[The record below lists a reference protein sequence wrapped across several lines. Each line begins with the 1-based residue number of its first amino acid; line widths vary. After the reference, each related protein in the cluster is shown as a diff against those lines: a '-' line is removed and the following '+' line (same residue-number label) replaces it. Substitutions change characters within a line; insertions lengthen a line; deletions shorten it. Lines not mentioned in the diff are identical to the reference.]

1 MPASSRLCP
10 SATCS
15 LAASTQTHLSPHR
28 RRRRRSRLVSA
39 MAQSRSASP
48 GSSRRS
54 RSTRWSPPA
63 LPFDLGML
71 FGRKQKPGG
80 ERLDLGNWVRRVLSR
95 PLQPPPAAEREV
107 EVEAEDEGRDAGNR
121 EEVEV
126 GSEEAD
132 HLVVMVNG
140 LSGSSSDWKF
150 GAEQFVKRLPGK
162 VYVHRSECNHS
173 TLTFD
178 GVDLMG
184 ERLAEE
190 VRQVVQ
196 RRRNLRKI
204 SFVAHSLGGLISRYA
219 IGKLYE
225 YSVAEES
232 CFNTDKHS
240 DEENVYGG
248 GKLAGLEPMNFIASA
263 TPHLGSRWNKQLP
276 FLFGV
281 PLLERTAAE
290 TAHFIVGRTGKH
302 LFLSDR
308 DDEKPP
314 LLVRMVEDCDD
325 GKFMSALRSFKRRVA
340 YANITYDH
348 IVGWRTS
355 SIRRQHELPELQL
368 TAKDE
373 KYPHVIHVST
383 ANPEC
388 PQEEDSVD
396 ASLADSLEEI
406 MIRGLR
412 QVTWERVDV
421 CFHESRLKYNAHYN
435 IQVSFNTGCSYLA
448 SHQLLSRHDFI
459 ILELEEADD

>member
-1 MPASSRLCP
+1 MPASSRLRA

-15 LAASTQTHLSPHR
+15 LLPPPPQPQLPFAQSPPR
-28 RRRRRSRLVSA
+28 RRRRRSRLAAPMS
-39 MAQSRSASP
+39 QSRNAPP
-48 GSSRRS
+48 GSSRS
-54 RSTRWSPPA
+54 SSTRWSAPVPR
-63 LPFDLGML
+63 LDLGML
-71 FGRKQKPGG
+71 FGRKQRPGG

-95 PLQPPPAAEREV
+95 PLPPPPAADREV
-107 EVEAEDEGRDAGNR
+107 EVEAEEEGREAGNR
-121 EEVEV
+121 EEVEI
-126 GSEEAD
+126 GGEEAD

-140 LSGSSSDWKF
+140 LYGSSSDWKF

-173 TLTFD
+173 TLTYD

-196 RRRNLRKI
+196 RRGNLRKI

-225 YSVAEES
+225 
-232 CFNTDKHS
+232 HS
-240 DEENVYGG
+240 IDEENMYGG

-263 TPHLGSRWNKQLP
+263 TPHLGSRGNKQLP

-281 PLLERTAAE
+281 PLLERTAVE
-290 TAHFIVGRTGKH
+290 TAHLIVGRTGKH

-325 GKFMSALRSFKRRVA
+325 GKFMSALRSFKRRVV

-348 IVGWRTS
+348 IVGWKTS
-355 SIRRQHELPELQL
+355 SIRRQHELPELEL
-368 TAKDE
+368 TANNE
-373 KYPHVIHVST
+373 KYPHVIHAST
-383 ANPEC
+383 ANPED

-396 ASLADSLEEI
+396 ASLKDSLEEI
-406 MIRGLR
+406 MICGLR

-435 IQVSFNTGCSYLA
+435 IQVRTPMN
-448 SHQLLSRHDFI
+448 
-459 ILELEEADD
+459 LEGEDVIYHMIDNFLV

>member
-1 MPASSRLCP
+1 MRCL
-10 SATCS
+10 
-15 LAASTQTHLSPHR
+15 
-28 RRRRRSRLVSA
+28 
-39 MAQSRSASP
+39 
-48 GSSRRS
+48 
-54 RSTRWSPPA
+54 
-63 LPFDLGML
+63 
-71 FGRKQKPGG
+71 
-80 ERLDLGNWVRRVLSR
+80 LSR
-95 PLQPPPAAEREV
+95 ALPPPAAHTGA
-107 EVEAEDEGRDAGNR
+107 EVEAEAEEEGRDAGNR
-121 EEVEV
+121 VEVEV
-126 GSEEAD
+126 GGEEAD

-140 LSGSSSDWKF
+140 LYGSSADWKF
-150 GAEQFVKRLPGK
+150 AAEQFVKRLPGK

-173 TLTFD
+173 KLTYD

-190 VRQVVQ
+190 VRQVIQ

-225 YSVAEES
+225 DSVREEP
-232 CFNTDKHS
+232 CLNMDMHS
-240 DEENVYGG
+240 DQDNIYRGG
-248 GKLAGLEPMNFIASA
+248 MIAGLEPVNFIASA

-302 LFLSDR
+302 LFLSDK
-308 DDEKPP
+308 DDGKPP
-314 LLVRMVEDCDD
+314 LLVQMVEDCDA

-355 SIRRQHELPELQL
+355 SIRRQHELPKLPL
-368 TAKDE
+368 TASDE
-373 KYPHVIHVST
+373 KYPHVINVDT
-383 ANPEC
+383 GAKPESH
-388 PQEEDSVD
+388 QQEDSVE
-396 ASLADSLEEI
+396 ASLADSLEEM
-406 MIRGLR
+406 MISGLT

-435 IQVSFNTGCSYLA
+435 IQVRTHPMNLEGEDVIN
-448 SHQLLSRHDFI
+448 HMIDNFI
-459 ILELEEADD
+459 V

>member
-1 MPASSRLCP
+1 M
-10 SATCS
+10 
-15 LAASTQTHLSPHR
+15 
-28 RRRRRSRLVSA
+28 
-39 MAQSRSASP
+39 
-48 GSSRRS
+48 
-54 RSTRWSPPA
+54 
-63 LPFDLGML
+63 
-71 FGRKQKPGG
+71 
-80 ERLDLGNWVRRVLSR
+80 
-95 PLQPPPAAEREV
+95 EV
-107 EVEAEDEGRDAGNR
+107 EVEAEEEGRDAGSR
-121 EEVEV
+121 EEVEA
-126 GSEEAD
+126 GGDEAD

-140 LSGSSSDWKF
+140 LYGSSSDWKF

-162 VYVHRSECNHS
+162 VYVHRSECNYS
-173 TLTFD
+173 NLTYD

-225 YSVAEES
+225 
-232 CFNTDKHS
+232 HS
-240 DEENVYGG
+240 IDEENMYGG

-308 DDEKPP
+308 DGEKPP

-368 TAKDE
+368 TANDE

-383 ANPEC
+383 ANPED
-388 PQEEDSVD
+388 PQQEDSLD

-406 MIRGLR
+406 MIRGLT

-435 IQVSFNTGCSYLA
+435 IQVRTPLN
-448 SHQLLSRHDFI
+448 
-459 ILELEEADD
+459 LEGEDVIYHMIDNFLV

>member
-1 MPASSRLCP
+1 MWARTPTKQPGMPASSRLRP
-10 SATCS
+10 PATCS
-15 LAASTQTHLSPHR
+15 LAASTQTHLTPHR
-28 RRRRRSRLVSA
+28 RRRRRRL
-39 MAQSRSASP
+39 ASTMGESTSTP
-48 GSSRRS
+48 AGSSRS
-54 RSTRWSPPA
+54 SGSRWSA
-63 LPFDLGML
+63 LDLGSL
-71 FGRKQKPGG
+71 FGRKQRAGG
-80 ERLDLGNWVRRVLSR
+80 ERLDLGNWARRLLSR
-95 PLQPPPAAEREV
+95 PAADREV
-107 EVEAEDEGRDAGNR
+107 EIEAEEEGRDAGNSV
-121 EEVEV
+121 EVEV
-126 GSEEAD
+126 GGEDAD

-162 VYVHRSECNHS
+162 VYVHRSESNHS

-190 VRQVVQ
+190 VQQVVQ

-225 YSVAEES
+225 
-232 CFNTDKHS
+232 D
-240 DEENVYGG
+240 DLYGG
-248 GKLAGLEPMNFIASA
+248 GKLAGLEPMNFITSA
-263 TPHLGSRWNKQLP
+263 TPHLGSSCNKQLP

-355 SIRRQHELPELQL
+355 SIRRQHELPEL
-368 TAKDE
+368 TPNND
-373 KYPHVIHVST
+373 KYPHVIHVDT
-383 ANPEC
+383 ANPEG
-388 PQEEDSVD
+388 PRQEDSVD
-396 ASLADSLEEI
+396 ASLEDGLEET
-406 MIRGLR
+406 MIRGLT

-421 CFHESRLKYNAHYN
+421 CFPESRLKYNAHYN
-435 IQVSFNTGCSYLA
+435 IQVRIYPTN
-448 SHQLLSRHDFI
+448 
-459 ILELEEADD
+459 LEGEDVIYHMIDNFLV